1 MKLNRTQIKT
11 IVDVIYND
19 VMTQHNTNVA
29 LLKKQAVDKFKKLPI
44 YKKIQEINDFLLQYY
59 YSSKLIGDHVIETIA
74 LKYYNVE
81 LPKLNSGLIR
91 VQIENKLILKTIG
104 SDIDITSIIEQIKNE
119 LTNG

>member
-44 YKKIQEINDFLLQYY
+44 YKKIKEVNDFLLQYY
-59 YSSKLIGDHVIETIA
+59 HSSKLIGDHVIETIA

-91 VQIENKLILKTIG
+91 VQIENKLMLKTIG